1 MKTTIKLWCDQAF
14 RKGLKVATV
23 VALTLLSTIAWSQ
36 PTVPFTLVNRTNP
49 AVADANIYV
58 AVVGEQPAGFHVWV
72 DVKTGQVKPMSV
84 SDNTV
89 AGPTPN
95 GNMGPGG
102 NGRYANCFS
111 RLSEIPNKIINIPGI
126 AGCRILISFNQQ
138 LYLYFFGASGA
149 PSGYAAPDL
158 NNPNDPNQG
167 IRFENI
173 ELTNAPNGLWVNTT
187 RVDTYQYPMGL
198 EVWGNNSFYEK
209 VGELKTHAEIL
220 SQWQSQAPAAFAS
233 CYDAAKGIIL
243 FPSKTAAFKAGGAQA
258 NYFQSYIDQI
268 WSKYTA
274 GDLVFNAGDAGSW
287 RGRVSGA
294 QFRFTRSSD
303 GAVGII
309 PSKPTTQDALEAK
322 GALATGGQWDLVMQA
337 QIAAAINRHAID
349 LNLAV
354 GATQDFGTP
363 SKYYVTSPY
372 NWYARFWHQTDISF
386 NSKTYAFS
394 YDDVF
399 SQSSTI
405 NSGSPLRATV
415 TIGGFAGTA
424 CTPTT
429 ISPNLTVN
437 GGAWQATG
445 NATLNAGGSFTLG
458 PQPATGGS
466 WSWTGPG
473 GFTATTREIT
483 RTNVTTAMGGQY
495 VARYTNTCGAQST
508 YTFNITINAV
518 GGVTTVYQ
526 DCNYGGAAV
535 GLAVGDYN
543 LAAMTSRGI
552 ANDWISSLRVTS
564 GYKVTL
570 YENDGFAGASLV
582 VTADNS
588 CLVGA
593 GWNDRA
599 SSMRVA
605 SNTTSF
611 STVIQA
617 ENWISMAGV
626 QTETTTD
633 AGGGLNVG
641 WIEAGDWMAY
651 NVTIPTTGTYR
662 VIYRI
667 ATPNANMTLR
677 LEKDAGATQLG
688 TVTIPNTGGWQN
700 WSTVAHNVTLP
711 AGTYSIGIATSTGG
725 FNINYFTITN
735 NLSARFRTDE
745 QPQLQEGE
753 ESLFVLS
760 PNPMKDQLFINGFE
774 KVKNVKIYD
783 ATGKQMISVE
793 NPGQSI
799 SVQSL
804 KPGLHIGVVERLDR
818 TVKKEKLLK
827 E

>member
-1 MKTTIKLWCDQAF
+1 
-14 RKGLKVATV
+14 
-23 VALTLLSTIAWSQ
+23 
-36 PTVPFTLVNRTNP
+36 
-49 AVADANIYV
+49 
-58 AVVGEQPAGFHVWV
+58 
-72 DVKTGQVKPMSV
+72 
-84 SDNTV
+84 
-89 AGPTPN
+89 
-95 GNMGPGG
+95 
-102 NGRYANCFS
+102 
-111 RLSEIPNKIINIPGI
+111 
-126 AGCRILISFNQQ
+126 
-138 LYLYFFGASGA
+138 
-149 PSGYAAPDL
+149 
-158 NNPNDPNQG
+158 
-167 IRFENI
+167 
-173 ELTNAPNGLWVNTT
+173 
-187 RVDTYQYPMGL
+187 
-198 EVWGNNSFYEK
+198 
-209 VGELKTHAEIL
+209 
-220 SQWQSQAPAAFAS
+220 
-233 CYDAAKGIIL
+233 
-243 FPSKTAAFKAGGAQA
+243 
-258 NYFQSYIDQI
+258 
-268 WSKYTA
+268 
-274 GDLVFNAGDAGSW
+274 
-287 RGRVSGA
+287 
-294 QFRFTRSSD
+294 
-303 GAVGII
+303 
-309 PSKPTTQDALEAK
+309 
-322 GALATGGQWDLVMQA
+322 
-337 QIAAAINRHAID
+337 
-349 LNLAV
+349 
-354 GATQDFGTP
+354 
-363 SKYYVTSPY
+363 
-372 NWYARFWHQTDISF
+372 
-386 NSKTYAFS
+386 
-394 YDDVF
+394 
-399 SQSSTI
+399 
-405 NSGSPLRATV
+405 
-415 TIGGFAGTA
+415 
-424 CTPTT
+424 
-429 ISPNLTVN
+429 VN

-458 PQPATGGS
+458 PQPSSGGS

-593 GWNDRA
+593 SWNDRA

-605 SNTTSF
+605 SNTASF

-617 ENWISMAGV
+617 ESWIAMAGV

-651 NVTIPTTGTYR
+651 NITIPTAGTYR

-667 ATPNANMTLR
+667 ATPNANTTLR

-688 TVTIPNTGGWQN
+688 SVTIPNTGGWQN

-735 NLSARFRTDE
+735 NLSARFRTEE

-783 ATGKQMISVE
+783 ATGKQMISVD